1 MPAVLRLIRPTVHP
15 EHVMSKVFTETF
27 VSRLEAVNR
36 VARTLRA
43 MGYGVMQEMLPH
55 DQTERPCIVVVP
67 GSTKQLRPLLELGG
81 GCTTTT
87 LPDGSRQCSIHYQG
101 IRVIWREILR
111 AKEQVR

>member
-1 MPAVLRLIRPTVHP
+1 
-15 EHVMSKVFTETF
+15 MSKVFTETF

-55 DQTERPCIVVVP
+55 DQTERPCIVVVL
-67 GSTKQLRPLLELGG
+67 KHE
-81 GCTTTT
+81 TTAPTAGIGRWLHYHH

-101 IRVIWREILR
+101 IRDLAGNPAGE
-111 AKEQVR
+111 EQVR